1 MHADRAA
8 TPATAAT
15 SATQAVPETPRITVL
30 SIPADHVYPAAVRPE
45 RVDYLPDPDIDGNWW
60 PHPALEAQWWADP
73 DNGRDVDVVHLHFG
87 FDHLS
92 VEETVDF
99 TRALERRGVPLV
111 VTVHDLDNPHLVE
124 QAEHHE
130 KVRVL
135 VAAAA
140 RVITLTDAAR
150 RQLADAASHTVVIP
164 HPQVVRDVPDPR
176 PDGRIVGVF
185 LKSLR
190 GNVVADADFYRA
202 LAGTLAEHV
211 DGTVRVHLHDVEQT
225 RPLIAAL
232 QDTAIDLRVHDPLPD
247 DELHAAVA
255 ECTTVVLPYIRG
267 THSGWLEMCR
277 DLGVTVAVP
286 DCGCYL
292 SQADDP
298 AAVVSY
304 RTGDAVDAAAAVA
317 RLLESGRVPYRGDRD
332 AQLVQIRAA
341 HAAVYEE
348 VTSR

>member
-8 TPATAAT
+8 TPATTAT
-15 SATQAVPETPRITVL
+15 PATQAVPETPRITVL

-92 VEETVDF
+92 VEETVEF

-130 KVRVL
+130 KRPRPRRGRCARDHPHRRGASTACRRRVPH
-135 VAAAA
+135 
-140 RVITLTDAAR
+140 R
-150 RQLADAASHTVVIP
+150 R
-164 HPQVVRDVPDPR
+164 HPPPAGGAGRPDPR

-190 GNVVADADFYRA
+190 GNVVADADFYRT

-225 RPLIAAL
+225 RPLIVAL

-304 RTGDAVDAAAAVA
+304 RTGDAVDAAAAVT